1 MEMEGII
8 VKCGYCG
15 GDITLSGDGK
25 RGKCIFCGKENIF
38 PKDIGRIANL
48 YNAATFKR
56 TTRQFDEAIEDYK
69 EILKED
75 IGDADAHWGI
85 ALSRYGVEYVE
96 DSATRKQ
103 VPTINRMRRTSILAD
118 PDYQAALKFSDEE
131 KKAVLQKD
139 AEEIDKIQKKFNEIA
154 KKEPDYDVFIC
165 FKDKDDYGKRT
176 LESVYAEKIYDLL
189 RKEGYRVFF
198 SRITLKLSEEFEPYI
213 YSALNAS
220 KVMIIVGAQQDHMTA
235 MWVKN
240 EWARYIAMMRE
251 DTSKRAFV
259 AYKSSMISPSEFPEE
274 LKPYQA
280 LDLDQ
285 LGWEM
290 QVIKGLK
297 NIMPGNRIVRDYNGA
312 IMNSNQ
318 AAEAMN
324 ARANG
329 QAFLRL
335 EEYQKAADAFRQ
347 MTTKFPQ
354 DYWSWWGLILSD
366 THEFT
371 KEPSRIGE
379 LQKWFKNVNITY
391 HQDKNRTD
399 DEYEMMEKEF
409 KEFMWKQS
417 GPEFTTLIEKF
428 RKCERDF
435 TLKAENAKAS
445 INSTHEKYENA
456 LSSLDNEEKSM
467 KKILAEAERDLA
479 VRKTVLNGKYV
490 FSYVLTTLGVML
502 ALPLVL
508 FVILI
513 ILSLLFNGGS
523 LRTLFN
529 AEIIST
535 IVFQL
540 IIFFI
545 GIGVINSS
553 KKTRNE
559 RKIYIERAQKK
570 FSEIK
575 EPITESIASSK
586 EAIVKCQA
594 EEEEWRKK
602 MAEYQNKAAAF
613 HNCLDNSDDQM
624 TIKQYIY
631 SLNCELCGIGTAN
644 KMPERLKVLVDEA
657 RNN

>member
-456 LSSLDNEEKSM
+456 LSSLDYEEKSM
-467 KKILAEAERDLA
+467 KKILAEAE
-479 VRKTVLNGKYV
+479 
-490 FSYVLTTLGVML
+490 
-502 ALPLVL
+502 
-508 FVILI
+508 
-513 ILSLLFNGGS
+513 
-523 LRTLFN
+523 
-529 AEIIST
+529 
-535 IVFQL
+535 
-540 IIFFI
+540 
-545 GIGVINSS
+545 
-553 KKTRNE
+553 
-559 RKIYIERAQKK
+559 
-570 FSEIK
+570 
-575 EPITESIASSK
+575 
-586 EAIVKCQA
+586 
-594 EEEEWRKK
+594 
-602 MAEYQNKAAAF
+602 
-613 HNCLDNSDDQM
+613 
-624 TIKQYIY
+624 
-631 SLNCELCGIGTAN
+631 
-644 KMPERLKVLVDEA
+644 
-657 RNN
+657 